1 MDNRIP
7 GVEKREGKALP
18 GLAAAC
24 GLALVLVLGCGGD
37 DGMGRRY
44 PVHGRVM
51 YRSQP
56 LEIGRITFHP
66 LDATGTPRDATGTVR
81 DGSYTL
87 STIGGNDGAL
97 PGNYRVTIAAYSAVP
112 TKLQPIVKGGA
123 ARPFDVMS
131 KAAMMKAARQA
142 KSLIPTKYMSPR
154 RSPLT
159 REVKAQTNRFD
170 FELEG

>member
-1 MDNRIP
+1 MATTIQELRMR
-7 GVEKREGKALP
+7 VGKAML

-24 GLALVLVLGCGGD
+24 GLALVFIRGCGEDEGL
-37 DGMGRRY
+37 GRRY

-66 LDATGTPRDATGTVR
+66 IATAGPARDATGTIQ
-81 DGSYTL
+81 DGYYTL
-87 STIGGNDGAL
+87 STIGDDDGAP

-112 TKLQPIVKGGA
+112 PKLQPSVPGGA

-131 KAAMMKAARQA
+131 KAAMMRAARQA
-142 KSLIPTKYMSPR
+142 KSLIPAKYISPR

-159 REVKAQTNRFD
+159 REVKTATNRLD
-170 FELEG
+170 FELED

>member
-1 MDNRIP
+1 MVTTIKGFRS
-7 GVEKREGKALP
+7 REGMATL
-18 GLAAAC
+18 GRAEAC
-24 GLALVLVLGCGGD
+24 GLALVSILGCGEDEGL
-37 DGMGRRY
+37 GRRY
-44 PVHGRVM
+44 KVHGWVM

-87 STIGGNDGAL
+87 STIGDDDGAL
-97 PGNYRVTIAAYSAVP
+97 PGNYRVTIAAYSAAP
-112 TKLQPIVKGGA
+112 PKLQSIVKGGA

-142 KSLIPTKYMSPR
+142 KNLIPSRYTSPR
-154 RSPLT
+154 ISPLT
-159 REVKAQTNRFD
+159 REVKAATNRLD
-170 FELEG
+170 FELED